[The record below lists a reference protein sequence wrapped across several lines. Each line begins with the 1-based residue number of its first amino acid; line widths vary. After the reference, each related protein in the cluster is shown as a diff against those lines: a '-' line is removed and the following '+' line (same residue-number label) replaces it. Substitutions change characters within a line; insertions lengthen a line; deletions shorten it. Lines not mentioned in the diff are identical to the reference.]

1 MAEASAPQGHPMVG
15 VMLARAQQVR
25 LRIALPLVIGPAFH
39 IYTGWPIALAWVAA
53 YVALQL
59 LELWIFTPN
68 RLAARLARPAWRR
81 AALALVAANGLVFG
95 AFGLVEAALG
105 GASGAVCGALLLCG
119 AVMNAVLTSSGSRT
133 IFLAAMAPQVAYF
146 MLLPFA
152 ADAVGGDPMNVLALA
167 LAAALNIWAAS
178 MAWRLS
184 ERILAAEQLARAKA
198 EAATATKSSF
208 MAMVSH
214 ELRTPISA
222 ILAGANEIER
232 AAGDD
237 QLRSNGA
244 LIGASARMMR
254 ALLNDLLD
262 FSKMEAGR
270 MSVEAIPF
278 EPLGLVQE
286 TARFWS
292 SEAAKKGVD
301 LEVACAADLPQWVLG
316 DPTRLRQILNN
327 LLSNALKFT
336 DAGSVTL
343 RVKPEASGGAIAF
356 SVADTGQGMTAAQL
370 DRLFT
375 PFDQLSNSTAR
386 THGGTGLGLAIS
398 RQLARLMGGD
408 LTATSQAGRGA
419 TFLLRLPLPACA
431 PAAQP
436 APAVEARG
444 LRILVADDHEV
455 NRKAFRL
462 MLEPLCERLV
472 TAENG
477 AEALNALEH
486 AAFDLVLMDINMP
499 VMGGVEA
506 VRRLRASG
514 GLNAGA
520 PVVAL
525 TAAAGDEDRA
535 ACRAAGM
542 DGFVAKPVEASELIA
557 VLQNVLA
564 DAEQD
569 EAPRDF
575 AGNFG

>member
-1 MAEASAPQGHPMVG
+1 MAEAAAPQGHPMVG

-59 LELWIFTPN
+59 IELWIFAPSK
-68 RLAARLARPAWRR
+68 LAARLARPGWRR
-81 AALALVAANGLVFG
+81 AALALVALNGLVFG
-95 AFGLVEAALG
+95 AFGLVEAVLG
-105 GASGAVCGALLLCG
+105 GASGTACGALLLCG
-119 AVMNAVLTSSGSRT
+119 AVMNAVLTSSGSRK

-146 MLLPFA
+146 MLLPFV
-152 ADAVGGDPMNVLALA
+152 ADAVGGHPMNVLALA
-167 LAAALNIWAAS
+167 LAAALNISAAS
-178 MAWRLS
+178 MAWGLS
-184 ERILAAEQLARAKA
+184 ERILAAEQLARANA
-198 EAATATKSSF
+198 EAATAAKSSF

-222 ILAGANEIER
+222 ILAGANEVER
-232 AAGDD
+232 AADDD

-278 EPLGLVQE
+278 EPLALVHE

-292 SEAAKKGVD
+292 SEAAKKGVE
-301 LEVACAADLPQWVLG
+301 LETACAADLPQWVIG

-343 RVKPEASGGAIAF
+343 RVKPDGEAVAF
-356 SVADTGQGMTAAQL
+356 SVADTGQGMTDAQL
-370 DRLFT
+370 ARLFT
-375 PFDQLSNSTAR
+375 PFDQLSESTAR
-386 THGGTGLGLAIS
+386 THGGTGLGLTIS

-408 LTATSQAGRGA
+408 LTAASQAGRGA
-419 TFLLRLPLPACA
+419 TFVLRLPLAACA
-431 PAAQP
+431 PAAEP
-436 APAVEARG
+436 APMVEARG
-444 LRILVADDHEV
+444 LHILVADDHEV

-462 MLEPLCERLV
+462 MLEPLCDRLV
-472 TAENG
+472 TVENG
-477 AEALNALEH
+477 AQALSELEH

-499 VMGGVEA
+499 VMGGVAA
-506 VRRLRASG
+506 VRKLRASG
-514 GLNAGA
+514 GPNTDV

-564 DAEQD
+564 DADQGD
-569 EAPRDF
+569 DAR
-575 AGNFG
+575 NFG